1 MKIIQLRKNEK
12 GTPKFAVRVEDIF
25 MVEETDRYYATI
37 TVDDHHGGV
46 EKIECHELFD
56 NVLTSMSSK

>member
-1 MKIIQLRKNEK
+1 MKIIQLRKNER

-25 MVEETDRYYATI
+25 MVEETDTYYSTI
-37 TVDDHHGGV
+37 TVDDHHGGT
-46 EKIECHELFD
+46 EEIECYESFD